1 MDEEEEMLRELGISD
16 VDELFADV
24 PEKVRHD
31 IDIPEGISEMEVIN
45 EVKSKLDKNTSLDEI
60 ANFAG
65 GGIYRHFVPS
75 SVFEIIGRS
84 EFYTSYTP
92 YQAEISQGM
101 LQSLFEYQSL
111 ICELTGMEAA
121 NTSMY
126 DYPTAFA
133 EAVLMSARV
142 GKRKRNRFLI
152 PENIHWEKWSILDN
166 YLRGTDIEIEK
177 VRYDEDKGTIDEED
191 LKNKMNDETLGFYV
205 ESPNAFGVLEE
216 NIDLYKDLKEDHRSI
231 LVVGSN
237 PIALS
242 LMKPPSE
249 WGADIVIGDSQP
261 LGIPT
266 SLGGPTVGIFACK
279 KRHIR
284 RMPGRMIGETEDQDG
299 RTAYC
304 MTLQTREQHI
314 RRERATSNICTNQA
328 LMALASASYLFLKGG
343 KGLEELAKENYHQ
356 AHELAQHID
365 KIEGFE
371 SPYFDG
377 EFFNEFFV
385 KIPVDDVQ
393 GLVKRAM
400 DKKVLP
406 GVGVGEGTGRLER
419 SPSGLLVSTTETN
432 TKKDKEKLIEVL
444 KEVAE

>member
-1 MDEEEEMLRELGISD
+1 MDEEDEMLQELGIRD
-16 VDELFADV
+16 VDELFSDV
-24 PEKVRHD
+24 PEDVRGE
-31 IDIPEGISEMEVIN
+31 IDIPKGISEMEVVN
-45 EVKSKLDKNTSLDEI
+45 EVKSKLDKNISLDEI

-65 GGIYRHFVPS
+65 GGIYRHYVPS

-92 YQAEISQGM
+92 YQAEVSQGM

-111 ICELTGMEAA
+111 ICELTGMDAA

-126 DYPTAFA
+126 DYSTAFA
-133 EAVLMSARV
+133 EAVLMSARI
-142 GKRKRNRFLI
+142 GKRKRKKFLV
-152 PENIHWEKWSILDN
+152 PENIHWERWSVLNN
-166 YLRGTDIEIEK
+166 YLRGTDVEIEK
-177 VRYDEDKGTIDEED
+177 VSYDEDKGTVDEED
-191 LKNKMNDETLGFYV
+191 LKNKMSDDILGLYIET
-205 ESPNAFGVLEE
+205 PNAFGVLEE

-261 LGIPT
+261 LGIQT

-279 KRHIR
+279 KKHIR
-284 RMPGRMIGETEDQDG
+284 RMPGRMIGETEDKDG

-328 LMALASASYLFLKGG
+328 LMALASAAYLFLKGG
-343 KGLEELAKENYHQ
+343 KGLEELAKKNYQQ
-356 AHELAQHID
+356 AHELAQKID
-365 KIEGFE
+365 EIDGFE

-385 KIPVDDVQ
+385 KIPSDDVQ
-393 GLVKRAM
+393 GLMNRAM
-400 DKKVLP
+400 DDGVLP
-406 GVGVGEGTGRLER
+406 GVSVGKNSGRLEKLH
-419 SPSGLLVSTTETN
+419 PGLLVSTTETN
-432 TKKDKEKLIEVL
+432 TDKDKEKLIDVL
-444 KEVAE
+444 REVAR